1 MSQII
6 GSIIVT
12 GLLAFCLLALLI
24 PVIVEAKKI
33 RNVSPSPNR
42 TVIIFMTLG
51 LMAVLATYLII
62 R

>member
-24 PVIVEAKKI
+24 PVIVETKKV
-33 RNVSPSPNR
+33 RSVSPSPNR